1 MNHPPDHIIIEKTL
15 GGDVNAFAIL
25 VDRYKQ
31 LVFTLTIRMIKQ
43 REEAE
48 EIAQDV
54 FLKAFQ
60 KLQSFKGD
68 SKFSTWLY
76 RITYNACLDALSRKR
91 NSPTHHAYEIH
102 DNVLSI
108 TTPEIEAQID
118 AQYERAEVVQCIA
131 LLPQADAFLITL
143 YYLHEQ
149 SLEEIAQIIGLTKN
163 NTKVKLFRIRKKLF
177 IIMQSRLPQEIK
189 MRYEKWARASLGQ
202 MECQAH

>member
-1 MNHPPDHIIIEKTL
+1 MTHPSDHIIIQKTL
-15 GGDVNAFAIL
+15 KGDVNAYATL
-25 VDRYKQ
+25 VERYKQ
-31 LVFTLTIRMIKQ
+31 LVFTLSMRMLKQ

-91 NSPTHHAYEIH
+91 NKPTHQAYQINDE
-102 DNVLSI
+102 VFKT
-108 TTPEIEAQID
+108 TTPEIEAVID
-118 AQYERAEVVQCIA
+118 AQYERAEIIRCIE
-131 LLPQADAFLITL
+131 LLPEADAFLITL

-149 SLEEIAQIIGLTKN
+149 SLEEIAQITGLTKN
-163 NTKVKLFRIRKKLF
+163 NTKVKLHRIRKKLF
-177 IIMQSRLPQEIK
+177 IIMQGKLPQEIK
-189 MRYEKWARASLGQ
+189 MRYE
-202 MECQAH
+202 H